1 MVSLTEKIGRE
12 REGEKMIF
20 PERGGRGKRSFHLPQ
35 FMIKWKNQLTSRQG
49 ALGLIGELTGRYVRH
64 GVGRSAAALTYY
76 LVFAAFGLLA
86 VFSRVLGTSG
96 VGAEELLSA
105 LAQFLPSDVV
115 ELSGWYLR
123 RISGESVG
131 SWWSM
136 AVLTVWFPLRASSC
150 LLWAAERALGS
161 GKRPRRWLRTAVF
174 TLWLLVSMSIALAL
188 SAAGQAVLTVLL
200 DLLGLTEEL
209 AGIAFAARY
218 AVPAAVMFV
227 TVWLLYRLAAGRPQ
241 KFTAAAPGIAVSL
254 AVWLAA
260 SAIFSFYVE
269 HIADYTRLYGAVSAV
284 VVSLLW
290 LYMTS
295 AVLIMG
301 AEFNEALS
309 RRRKQRK

>member
-1 MVSLTEKIGRE
+1 
-12 REGEKMIF
+12 MIF
-20 PERGGRGKRSFHLPQ
+20 SKKDNGGKRSFHLPE
-35 FMIKWKNQLTSRQG
+35 FMIKWKNQLTARQG
-49 ALGLIGELTGRYVRH
+49 LLGLIGELTGRYVRH

-86 VFSRVLGTSG
+86 VFSRVLGASG
-96 VGAEELLSA
+96 VGEEDVLSA
-105 LAQFLPSDVV
+105 LERFLPSDVA

-123 RISGESVG
+123 RVSGGTTG

-136 AVLTVWFPLRASSC
+136 TVLTVWFPLRASSC

-174 TLWLLVSMSIALAL
+174 TLWLLVSMSVALTL
-188 SAAGQAVLTVLL
+188 SAVGRAVLAVLPEL
-200 DLLGLTEEL
+200 FGLREEL
-209 AGIAFAARY
+209 AWLAAAARY
-218 AVPAAVMFV
+218 VVPAAVMFV
-227 TVWLLYRLAAGRPQ
+227 TLWLLYRLADGRSG
-241 KFTAAAPGIAVSL
+241 KGTGTVPGIVASL

-301 AEFNEALS
+301 AELSGALG
-309 RRRKQRK
+309 RRKKRGK